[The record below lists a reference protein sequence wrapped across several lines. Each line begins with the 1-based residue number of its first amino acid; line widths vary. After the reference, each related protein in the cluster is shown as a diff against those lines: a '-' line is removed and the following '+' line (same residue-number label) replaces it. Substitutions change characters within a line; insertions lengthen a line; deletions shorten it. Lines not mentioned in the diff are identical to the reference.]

1 MSPQICLLLA
11 AERSGTH
18 LLRSILSTA
27 PNVAAPG
34 EICNAAQQPSGAGKL
49 SFFKFRERVCS
60 SDSQF
65 FFPSLTIQKTLMDRY
80 CDFVRHSNQ
89 GNAIVVLDV
98 KYSHVH
104 NFNSFWWDF
113 VEAPYLLQYARKN
126 RFKIIH
132 LIRRKVYRTAVSG
145 LYAQASGVW
154 RARSPEELKHVQIT
168 ASRRKLDKRAK
179 QIVHQIELFE
189 RWLHRCEGIEI
200 TYEDLTEDTDPL
212 LGRLREFLALE
223 SKFENS
229 PGFLKT
235 TPPLEEVILNLNE
248 ISDVLDLDWR
258 DAHTLLAR
266 RRTPPRDDRKGDST
280 DTGGR
285 SP

>member
-1 MSPQICLLLA
+1 
-11 AERSGTH
+11 
-18 LLRSILSTA
+18 
-27 PNVAAPG
+27 
-34 EICNAAQQPSGAGKL
+34 
-49 SFFKFRERVCS
+49 
-60 SDSQF
+60 
-65 FFPSLTIQKTLMDRY
+65 
-80 CDFVRHSNQ
+80 
-89 GNAIVVLDV
+89 
-98 KYSHVH
+98 
-104 NFNSFWWDF
+104 
-113 VEAPYLLQYARKN
+113 
-126 RFKIIH
+126 
-132 LIRRKVYRTAVSG
+132 
-145 LYAQASGVW
+145 VW